1 MYVRVKETAK
11 EYSYKS
17 IVYAIIGTGGYRS
30 YIVLDSILNSFVLVS
45 YISEETKDYM
55 NPQIQVIN
63 ADEIDF
69 ITVEKTYLLKLNNFL
84 KERKIKKIDSFMG
97 FKQIFD
103 NYEFLANI
111 LKDARI
117 DKNAFELE
125 IIELSDKNEWKYLDT
140 QADADQF
147 MKLFA
152 GFHDARIDKILYE
165 EDMQNRKLIMTAD
178 NSGWYG
184 IVELCFE
191 GLIAMNLRPP
201 QENLSRELFSAT
213 LIIKDNMVFW
223 ADEKMIEEDMNYEF
237 NFIKALNLKW
247 KKIQ

>member
-1 MYVRVKETAK
+1 M
-11 EYSYKS
+11 
-17 IVYAIIGTGGYRS
+17 GY
-30 YIVLDSILNSFVLVS
+30 
-45 YISEETKDYM
+45 
-55 NPQIQVIN
+55 
-63 ADEIDF
+63 
-69 ITVEKTYLLKLNNFL
+69 
-84 KERKIKKIDSFMG
+84 
-97 FKQIFD
+97 KQIFD